1 MKKQG
6 KILMKIKILYYLLI
20 VFTFSWNV
28 ALVHSQSRIYEGPDD
43 PAGDPAAERETHMD
57 GNRFQIYLNNTGYTG
72 HWGFLD
78 GSKWPRDSQ
87 KGLDM
92 YDGCR
97 LIIGSKV
104 YVANDSIPV
113 TDPYEINTR
122 TDLKSLYIVESNASS
137 ETDPSG
143 TISWALTP
151 VFGYFNELSESPAIS
166 IDPQT
171 WPVEGWPSRG
181 DEVKWPGEWNGRF
194 GRGVQYAQLESYFV
208 MNDAQDQE
216 WMRPARTVKYYP
228 RRQYDADGNIIKEV
242 FIGDKRSMVTT
253 QNGMPWGGLGLRVE
267 VRGYQW
273 NNPQTRDIVFWE
285 YNIANIS
292 EYDLTEIV
300 FGYMMD
306 LGIGH
311 YILSGDG
318 EDDVGSFNDQLDL
331 SYCWDINGVGNFDY
345 PVGTLGFA
353 FLESPGV
360 PNDLIDNDDD
370 GLTDEKRENEAMV
383 KVGPMEGI
391 TDLNR
396 FLEVYGYQSI
406 DDLKEHWDADEDQDW
421 RDGNDVNG
429 NGIYDSGEDYGDDV
443 GLDGVAPGELNY
455 YGPDADGTE
464 CNHKPD
470 LLEGIGAEPN
480 FGLTD
485 ISESDM
491 LGLQSF
497 HLFQHPQG
505 GSPSPAYDEDCYKLL
520 ADQTLDDHYGT
531 PNNLYQTFGTGPFRL
546 DKGRTERISMATIA
560 AYENLETLNNDKTAP
575 IIFDRKKVVQ
585 IIYESDYRFAKPPL
599 MPTLKA
605 VASDGKV
612 ILSWDDR
619 ADKLT
624 REPLANGK
632 NDFEGYKLY
641 KSTDR
646 FFEDALLLRD
656 NFGNPAGLKPY
667 KQWDLKNDYFGHTDY
682 ALVEGE
688 GFYLGS
694 NSGIQHYF
702 VDTDVQN
709 GRTYFYY
716 LAAYDHGLIEKNIAP
731 TENVP
736 TITVDE
742 NEIINF
748 LSPNVQVVTPHAPAA
763 GFVKPTVEILHD
775 PSEISGPVETF
786 SVNLLDPSS
795 LKTNHIYKMVFDVD
809 TVQTLGPTPKTALWG
824 HYFVNTGYKIYD
836 ATVDTLVF
844 FEDKEHYIRN
854 HITTWETA
862 GSSYG
867 INISWDLLRTGEVL
881 ETDIFDGIQVA
892 FELPLGEDG
901 LAYFDSVNSGWFV
914 GGGGFMN
921 LNIYDKN
928 ITYYPSQYDLIF
940 TGENEQYTSRTTRK
954 GRVGFGTGK
963 SIRSGQ
969 YLLGESFP
977 FYVEDKIHKDEY
989 GQNLKL
995 DLMAIDMNENDQFD
1009 LMEDEIYVAHTDYDS
1024 SRDAY
1029 TWTYSLFS
1037 FSFANFAE
1045 EDIPEPGD
1053 IYRLN
1058 FVSPYIAQDTL
1069 TFRIPEYDLNSGPM
1083 RDENLDEITVVPNPY
1098 VVTNTFE
1105 PAVRNIQLNQRR
1117 RLMFTNLPA
1126 QCTIKIFTMSGY
1138 LVDVIEVYNSQDN
1151 GTAYW
1156 DILTKEDLEVAAG
1169 IYLYHVK
1176 SNSSGKEKMGKF
1188 AIIK

>member
-1 MKKQG
+1 MNIKVLSQVII
-6 KILMKIKILYYLLI
+6 ILL
-20 VFTFSWNV
+20 FSIYVTV
-28 ALVHSQSRIYEGPDD
+28 AFSQSRIYEGPDD
-43 PAGDPAAERETHMD
+43 PAADPAAERETHMD

-72 HWGFLD
+72 HWGYLD
-78 GSKWPRDSQ
+78 GSKWPRDTE

-92 YDGCR
+92 YDGLR
-97 LIIGSKV
+97 LIVGGKV
-104 YVANDSIPV
+104 YVENDTIPV
-113 TDPYEINTR
+113 TNPTEIQMR
-122 TDLKSLYIVESNASS
+122 SDLDELYIVESNASS
-137 ETDPSG
+137 ETAPGG

-166 IDPQT
+166 IDPNT
-171 WPVEGWPSRG
+171 WPIDGWPSRG
-181 DEVKWPGEWNGRF
+181 DELKWPGEWNGRF

-216 WMRPARTVKYYP
+216 WIQPSRRVKYYP
-228 RRQYDADGNIIKEV
+228 RRQYDGDGNVVNEV
-242 FIGDKRSMVTT
+242 FIGDKRSTVTT
-253 QNGMPWGGLGLRVE
+253 QRGLPWGGLGLRVE

-285 YNIANIS
+285 YNVANIS
-292 EYDLTEIV
+292 EHDLPEVV

-311 YILSGDG
+311 YILSSDG
-318 EDDVGSFNDQLDL
+318 EDDVGSFNDELDL
-331 SYCWDINGVGNFDY
+331 SYCWDINGLGSFGNL
-345 PVGTLGFA
+345 VGTLGFA
-353 FLESPGV
+353 FLESPGI
-360 PNDLIDNDDD
+360 PNDFIDNDDD
-370 GLTDEKRENEAMV
+370 GLTDEKRENMAMV
-383 KVGPMEGI
+383 KVGPTDGI

-396 FLEVYGYQSI
+396 FLEVYGYESV

-429 NGIYDSGEDYGDDV
+429 NGIYDSGEDYGDDI
-443 GLDGVAPGELNY
+443 GLDGVAPGDLNY

-464 CNHKPD
+464 CNHQPD
-470 LLEGIGAEPN
+470 QLEGFGAEPN

-485 ISESDM
+485 VSESDM
-491 LGLQSF
+491 LGLTSF

-505 GSPSPAYDEDCYKLL
+505 GSPSPSYDEDCYNLL
-520 ADQTLDDHYGT
+520 AEHVLDEFSGT
-531 PNNLYQTFGTGPFRL
+531 PNNLYQAFGTGPFRL
-546 DKGRTERISMATIA
+546 DKGRTERISMATIGA
-560 AYENLETLNNDKTAP
+560 FENLETLTNERIAP

-585 IIYESDYRFAKPPL
+585 IIYESDYRFAKPPE

-605 VASDGKV
+605 IGADGKV

-624 REPLANGK
+624 REPLADGK

-641 KSTDR
+641 KASDR

-667 KQWDLKNDYFGHTDY
+667 RQWDLKNDIDGHTDY

-688 GFYLGS
+688 GYYLGQ
-694 NSGIQHYF
+694 NSGIQHYY

-716 LAAYDHGLIEKNIAP
+716 LAAYDHGLEEKNIAP

-748 LSPNVQVVTPHAPAA
+748 LSPNVQVVTPRAPAA
-763 GFVKPTVEILHD
+763 GYADPTVDILHD
-775 PSEISGPVETF
+775 KEDISGPVENL
-786 SVNLLDPSS
+786 SVNILDPSS
-795 LKTNHIYKMVFDVD
+795 LRINHTYKMVFETD
-809 TVQTLGPTPKTALWG
+809 TVQTITEDPPLTAFWG

-836 ATVDTLVF
+836 ATTDSLVF
-844 FEDKEHYIRN
+844 FENKEHFLRN

-862 GSSYG
+862 GSGYG
-867 INISWDLLRTGEVL
+867 NNIFWELLRTGQVL
-881 ETDIFDGIQVA
+881 NSDIFDGLQVS

-914 GGGGFMN
+914 GGQGLMN
-921 LNIYDKN
+921 LTVYDQNIE
-928 ITYYPSQYDLIF
+928 YYPYRYDLVF
-940 TGENEQYTSRTTRK
+940 TGGDEFYTTITTRK

-963 SIRSGQ
+963 TITSGQ
-969 YLLGESFP
+969 YLLEAQLP
-977 FYVEDKIHKDEY
+977 FYVEDKSHKDEF
-989 GQNLKL
+989 GQNLRL
-995 DLMAIDMNENDQFD
+995 DLVAIDMNDNDQFD
-1009 LMEDEIYVAHTDYDS
+1009 ITEDEIFVGHTDYNVD
-1024 SRDAY
+1024 RDAY
-1029 TWTYSLFS
+1029 TWTFSLFS
-1037 FSFANFAE
+1037 FSFTNFSE
-1045 EDIPEPGD
+1045 EDIPQPGD
-1053 IYRLN
+1053 IYRLQ
-1058 FVSPYIAQDTL
+1058 FVSPFLTSDTL
-1069 TFRIPEYDLNSGPM
+1069 KFRIPPYDLESGPLVE
-1083 RDENLDEITVVPNPY
+1083 ENLNNITVVPNPY
-1098 VVTNTFE
+1098 VVTNTLE
-1105 PAVRNIQLNQRR
+1105 PAVRNNQLNQRR

-1126 QCTIKIFTMSGY
+1126 VCTIKIFTMSGY
-1138 LVDVIEVYNSQDN
+1138 LVDVIDVYNSQDN

-1156 DILTKEDLEVAAG
+1156 DLLTKEDLEVAAG

-1176 SNSSGKEKMGKF
+1176 SESTGKEKLGKF

>member
-6 KILMKIKILYYLLI
+6 KSLMEIKIFFRALLVI
-20 VFTFSWNV
+20 SILVNV
-28 ALVHSQSRIYEGPDD
+28 SLLQAQSRIYEGPDD
-43 PAGDPAAERETHMD
+43 PAGDPAAERESHMD

-72 HWGFLD
+72 SWGFID

-92 YDGCR
+92 YDGLR
-97 LIIGSKV
+97 LIVGGKV
-104 YVANDSIPV
+104 YVEKDSIPV
-113 TDPYEINTR
+113 TDPSQIQYR
-122 TDLKSLYIVESNASS
+122 PDLESLYIIESNASS
-137 ETDPSG
+137 ETAPGG

-151 VFGYFNELSESPAIS
+151 VFGYFNDLSESPAMS
-166 IDPQT
+166 INPET
-171 WPVEGWPSRG
+171 WPINGWPSRG
-181 DEVKWPGEWNGRF
+181 DQLKWPGEWNGRF

-216 WMRPARTVKYYP
+216 WIQPARTVKYYP
-228 RRQYDADGNIIKEV
+228 RREYDSQGNILNEV
-242 FIGDKRSMVTT
+242 FIGDKRSTVTT
-253 QNGMPWGGLGLRVE
+253 QRGLPWGGLGLRIE

-292 EYDLTEIV
+292 ANDLPEVV

-311 YILSGDG
+311 YILSSDG
-318 EDDVGSFNDQLDL
+318 EDDVGSFSDELDL
-331 SYCWDINGVGNFDY
+331 SYCWDIDGSGSFGY
-345 PVGTLGFA
+345 PVGSLGFA

-360 PNDLIDNDDD
+360 PNDALDNDND
-370 GLTDEKRENEAMV
+370 GLTDEKRDNLAMV
-383 KVGPMEGI
+383 KVGPLDGI
-391 TDLNR
+391 TDINR
-396 FLEVYGYQSI
+396 FLENYGYESI

-429 NGIYDSGEDYGDDV
+429 NGIYDSGEDYGDDI
-443 GLDGVAPGELNY
+443 GLDGVAPGDLNY

-464 CNHKPD
+464 CNHMPD
-470 LLEGIGAEPN
+470 MLEGLGAEPN

-505 GSPSPAYDEDCYKLL
+505 SSPSPAYDEDCYNLL
-520 ADQTLDDHYGT
+520 AEQVLDEFFGV
-531 PNNLYQTFGTGPFRL
+531 PNNLYQAFGTGPFRL
-546 DKGRTERISMATIA
+546 DEGRTERISMATIA
-560 AYENLETLNNDKTAP
+560 AYENLETLNNDRVAP
-575 IIFDRKKVVQ
+575 ILFDRKKVVQ
-585 IIYESDYRFAKPPL
+585 IIYESDYRFARPPE

-605 VASDGKV
+605 VAGDGKV

-624 REPLANGK
+624 REPLADGK

-641 KSTDR
+641 KSSDR

-667 KQWDLKNDYFGHTDY
+667 KQWDLKNDIAGHTDY

-688 GFYLGS
+688 GFYLGD
-694 NSGIQHYF
+694 NSGIQHYY
-702 VDTDVQN
+702 VDTDVDN

-742 NEIINF
+742 TEAINF
-748 LSPNVQVVTPHAPAA
+748 LSPNVQVVTPRAPAA
-763 GFVKPTVEILHD
+763 GFTEPVVDILHD
-775 PSEISGPVETF
+775 PGEISGPVETF
-786 SVNLLDPSS
+786 SVSLLDPAS
-795 LKTNHIYKMVFDVD
+795 LKTDHTYQIVFDID
-809 TVQTLGPTPKTALWG
+809 TVETLGAEPKTAQWG
-824 HYFVNTGYKIYD
+824 HFFVNIGYRIYD
-836 ATVDTLVF
+836 KTADSLVF
-844 FEDKEHYIRN
+844 FENKEHFLRN
-854 HITTWETA
+854 HITKWETA
-862 GSSYG
+862 GSGYG
-867 INISWDLLRTGEVL
+867 NNISWDLLRTGVVL
-881 ETDIFDGIQVA
+881 ETDIFDGIQVE
-892 FELPLGEDG
+892 FEYPLGEDG
-901 LAYFDSVNSGWFV
+901 LAYFDSVNSGWFT
-914 GGGGFMN
+914 GGGGLMN
-921 LNIYDKN
+921 LEIYNTNIQ
-928 ITYYPSQYDLIF
+928 YYPSQYDLIF
-940 TGENEQYTSRTTRK
+940 TGEDESYITLTTRR
-954 GRVGFGTGK
+954 GRVGFGTGG
-963 SIRSGQ
+963 SISSGD
-969 YLLGESFP
+969 YLLGTSFP
-977 FYVEDKIHKDEY
+977 FYVEDKIHKDET

-995 DLMAIDMNENDQFD
+995 DLMAIDMNDNDQFD
-1009 LMEDEIYVAHTDYDS
+1009 MFEDEIYVAHTDYDA
-1024 SRDAY
+1024 SRSAY

-1037 FSFANFAE
+1037 FNFINFS
-1045 EDIPEPGD
+1045 EDDLPQPGD
-1053 IYRLN
+1053 VYRLN
-1058 FVSPYIAQDTL
+1058 FVTPFIAQDTL
-1069 TFRIPEYDLNSGPM
+1069 EFSIPAYDLNSGPLVE
-1083 RDENLDEITVVPNPY
+1083 ENLDEITVVPNPY

-1105 PAVRNIQLNQRR
+1105 PAVRNNQLNQRR

-1126 QCTIKIFTMSGY
+1126 KCKIKIFTMSGF
-1138 LVDVIEVYNSQDN
+1138 LVDEIEVYNSQDN

-1156 DILTKEDLEVAAG
+1156 DLLTKEDLEVAAG
-1169 IYLYHVK
+1169 IYLYYVK
-1176 SNSSGKEKMGKF
+1176 SESTGKEKLGKF